1 MNSWI
6 VGLIV
11 LGLSGSQQ
19 ATQQKTV
26 LKTQKEKVSYSIG
39 LDIGRNF
46 KQQSIDINPD
56 LLTKGIK
63 DALSGVTP
71 ALTDDEMRE
80 VMTAFQ
86 TEMMAKMAEN
96 SKKAGEK
103 NKKDGEAFLAENKK
117 KSGVVTLPSGL
128 QYKILVDGKGRK
140 PALKD
145 TVTAHYR
152 GTLLDGTEFDSS
164 YKQGEPTTFAVSNMI
179 KGWTEVLQLMRVG
192 SKWQVYVPANLA
204 YGDRAAS
211 QEIGPNSTLIFEIEL
226 IAVK

>member
-63 DALSGVTP
+63 DALSGATP

-117 KSGVVTLPSGL
+117 KQGVVTLPSGL

-164 YKQGEPTTFAVSNMI
+164 YKQGEPTTFALSNMI

-192 SKWQVYVPANLA
+192 SKWQVYVPASLA

>member
-1 MNSWI
+1 M
-6 VGLIV
+6 

-63 DALSGVTP
+63 DALSGATP

-103 NKKDGEAFLAENKK
+103 NKKDGEAFLAENRKK
-117 KSGVVTLPSGL
+117 QGVVTLPSGL

-164 YKQGEPTTFAVSNMI
+164 YKQGEPTTFAVSSMI

>member
-11 LGLSGSQQ
+11 LGLSGPQL
-19 ATQQKTV
+19 ATQQKSV

-56 LLTKGIK
+56 LLSKGIK
-63 DALSGVTP
+63 DALSGASP

-117 KSGVVTLPSGL
+117 KQGVVTLPSGL

-164 YKQGEPTTFAVSNMI
+164 YKQGEPTTFAVSRMI
-179 KGWTEVLQLMRVG
+179 KGWTEVLPLMRVG

>member
-11 LGLSGSQQ
+11 LGLSGPQQ
-19 ATQQKTV
+19 AAQKKTV
-26 LKTQKEKVSYSIG
+26 LKTQMDKVSYCIG
-39 LDIGRNF
+39 LDVGRNF
-46 KQQSIDINPD
+46 KQQEIAVNPD
-56 LLTKGIK
+56 LLVKGIK

-71 ALTDDEMRE
+71 ALTDDQIRE

-86 TEMMAKMAEN
+86 AEMMSKMEEK
-96 SKKAGEK
+96 SKRSGEK
-103 NKKDGEAFLAENKK
+103 NKQEGETFLAENKK
-117 KSGVVTLPSGL
+117 KQGVVTLPSGL

-164 YKQGEPTTFAVSNMI
+164 YKRGEPTSFAVGGVI

-192 SKWQVYVPANLA
+192 SKWQVCVPANLA

-226 IAVK
+226 IDVK

>member
-19 ATQQKTV
+19 STQQKIV

-46 KQQSIDINPD
+46 KQQSVDINPD

-63 DALSGVTP
+63 DALSGATP

-103 NKKDGEAFLAENKK
+103 NKKDGEAFLAKNKK
-117 KSGVVTLPSGL
+117 KQGVVTLPSGL

-140 PALKD
+140 PALTD

-164 YKQGEPTTFAVSNMI
+164 YKQGEPTTFAVSRMI
-179 KGWTEVLQLMRVG
+179 KGWTEVLPLMRAG

>member
-1 MNSWI
+1 M
-6 VGLIV
+6 
-11 LGLSGSQQ
+11 LGLSGPQQ
-19 ATQQKTV
+19 AAQKKTV
-26 LKTQKEKVSYSIG
+26 LKTQMDKVSYCIG
-39 LDIGRNF
+39 LDVGRNF
-46 KQQSIDINPD
+46 KQQEIAVNPD
-56 LLTKGIK
+56 LLVKGIK

-71 ALTDDEMRE
+71 ALTDDQIRE

-86 TEMMAKMAEN
+86 TEMMGKMGEK

-103 NKKDGEAFLAENKK
+103 NKQEGETFLAENKK
-117 KSGVVTLPSGL
+117 KQGVVTLPSGL

-164 YKQGEPTTFAVSNMI
+164 YKRGEPTSFAVGSVI
-179 KGWTEVLQLMRVG
+179 KGWTEVLQLMHVG
-192 SKWQVYVPANLA
+192 SKWQVYIPAHLA
-204 YGDRAAS
+204 YGDRGAS

>member
-6 VGLIV
+6 AGLIV
-11 LGLSGSQQ
+11 LGLSGPQQ

-46 KQQSIDINPD
+46 MERGIDINTD
-56 LLTKGIK
+56 LLLQGIK
-63 DALSGVTP
+63 DAFSGATP
-71 ALTDDEMRE
+71 SMTDSEMRE

-86 TEMMAKMAEN
+86 TEMMAKMEAA
-96 SKKAGEK
+96 SKKAAEK
-103 NKKDGEAFLAENKK
+103 NKKEGETFLVENKK
-117 KSGVVTLPSGL
+117 KPGVVTLSSGL
-128 QYKILVDGKGRK
+128 QYKILVDGKGKK

-152 GTLLDGTEFDSS
+152 GTLIDGTEFESS
-164 YKQGEPTTFAVSNMI
+164 YKQGQPMTFAVSRMI

-192 SKWQVYVPANLA
+192 SKWQVFIPASLA
-204 YGDRAAS
+204 YGDRGQS
-211 QEIGPNSTLIFEIEL
+211 REIGPNATLVFEIEL
-226 IAVK
+226 IEVK